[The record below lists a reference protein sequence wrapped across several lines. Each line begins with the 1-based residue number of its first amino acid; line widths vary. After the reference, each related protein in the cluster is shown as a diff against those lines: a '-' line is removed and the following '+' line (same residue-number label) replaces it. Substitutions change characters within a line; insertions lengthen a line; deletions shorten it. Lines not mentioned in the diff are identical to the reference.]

1 MGGAVTAY
9 MLVIGAMVVL
19 GSATGVGWIALG
31 AAVFLSSD
39 ALIGIR
45 GFVRELPWAKL
56 PIVATYHVG
65 QGLIAVGVLRLV
77 TG

>member
-1 MGGAVTAY
+1 MAADWAVI
-9 MLVIGAMVVL
+9 VRH
-19 GSATGVGWIALG
+19 GSTPRVEGVGWIALG
-31 AAVFLSSD
+31 AGIFLVSD

-45 GFVRELPWAKL
+45 GFVRELEWAKL

-77 TG
+77 T